1 MSLLPLHGPARRREV
16 TGPWDIGKVG
26 FDQYIGNYTLR
37 GKSVL
42 DVGTASGYLAFSAER
57 AGASRVT
64 ALEMESSREVCLIPF
79 QGNADGSDRSNWDMG
94 YEASCLNRLK
104 SSFWYAWHKFNSG
117 VEALYAPIGA
127 LPYCTKKFDVV
138 IAGALIEHISDPVTA
153 IGNMAR
159 LAREAVIIAF
169 TPVEESD
176 KQFMQTTNKWDNSSF
191 NYTWWT
197 LSKGLY
203 RRVFD
208 NLGFDAE
215 FKESFAIYHPSPDLE
230 VSVSRPTIIATRRV

>member
-1 MSLLPLHGPARRREV
+1 M
-16 TGPWDIGKVG
+16 
-26 FDQYIGNYTLR
+26 
-37 GKSVL
+37 
-42 DVGTASGYLAFSAER
+42 
-57 AGASRVT
+57 
-64 ALEMESSREVCLIPF
+64 
-79 QGNADGSDRSNWDMG
+79 
-94 YEASCLNRLK
+94 
-104 SSFWYAWHKFNSG
+104 
-117 VEALYAPIGA
+117 
-127 LPYCTKKFDVV
+127 V

-215 FKESFAIYHPSPDLE
+215 FKQSFAIYHPSPT
-230 VSVSRPTIIATRRV
+230 SRFRCRVRPLSPRVASSRCLPLASSSRLDFLFGSHAICNKGAS